1 MDAFIRKHASLFL
14 STFFMIVCVG
24 AAGYFGLYV
33 PATANRADLNKVTV
47 YFNKENAL
55 LNKKK
60 GFFLTVDKKTSKAA
74 KTNEQTGLRSIPAFL
89 ERINKLANDHKV
101 IIRKL
106 APDKENKI
114 KFIIEMIADY
124 FVFTEFAG
132 NLEGLNVL
140 VNDLE
145 VRPYDDTKS
154 PPLHVIKFS
163 ITPYNDA
170 APLSTT
176 RVAGLAALTK
186 QKNKRN
192 PFQRF
197 AARTGRSCVDQ
208 TWLHTLSGIGT
219 INNEKIATID
229 NFDYNVGDIVP
240 TMGMKIVAIETARV
254 EFVKKASAGL
264 ECHILK
270 FRKKKSNTEQRGLR

>member
-1 MDAFIRKHASLFL
+1 MDSFIRKHASLFL

-33 PATANRADLNKVTV
+33 PATANHADLHKATA
-47 YFNKENAL
+47 YFNKENAS
-55 LNKKK
+55 LNKTKK
-60 GFFLTVDKKTSKAA
+60 FFLTADKETKKNAN
-74 KTNEQTGLRSIPAFL
+74 KNEQTGLRSIPEFL

-106 APDKENKI
+106 EPDAENI

-124 FVFTEFAG
+124 FVVIEFLG
-132 NLEGLNVL
+132 SLEGLNVL

-154 PPLHVIKFS
+154 PPVHVIKFS

-176 RVAGLAALTK
+176 RIAGLAALTK

-208 TWLHTLSGIGT
+208 TWLHTLSGIGI
-219 INNEKIATID
+219 INNKKIATVD
-229 NFDYNVGDIVP
+229 NFDYNVGDMVE
-240 TMGMKIVAIETARV
+240 TMGMKIVAIETNRV
-254 EFVKKASAGL
+254 EFVKKASTGL

-270 FRKKKSNTEQRGLR
+270 FRKEKSNSEQRGLR

>member
-1 MDAFIRKHASLFL
+1 MDDFIRKHASLFL
-14 STFFMIVCVG
+14 STFFMVVCVG

-33 PATANRADLNKVTV
+33 PATANRADLHKATA
-47 YFNKENAL
+47 YFNKENSL

-60 GFFLTVDKKTSKAA
+60 NFFLTADKETKKNATKT
-74 KTNEQTGLRSIPAFL
+74 EQTGLRSIPAFL

-106 APDKENKI
+106 EPDAENKI
-114 KFIIEMIADY
+114 TFIIEMIADY
-124 FVFTEFAG
+124 FVFTEFSG
-132 NLEGLNVL
+132 SLEGLNVL

-154 PPLHVIKFS
+154 PPVHVIKFS

-170 APLSTT
+170 APLSTN
-176 RVAGLAALTK
+176 RIAGLAALTK

-208 TWLHTLSGIGT
+208 TWLHILSGIGI
-219 INNEKIATID
+219 INNEKIATVD
-229 NFDYNVGDIVP
+229 NFNYNVGDMVP
-240 TMGMKIVAIETARV
+240 TMGMKIVAIETTRV
-254 EFVKKASAGL
+254 EFVKKASTGL

-270 FRKKKSNTEQRGLR
+270 FRKEKSNSEQRGLR

>member
-14 STFFMIVCVG
+14 STFFMVLCVG

-33 PATANRADLNKVTV
+33 PATANRADLNKATA
-47 YFNKENAL
+47 YFNKENAS
-55 LNKKK
+55 LNEKKR
-60 GFFLTVDKKTSKAA
+60 FFLTTDKEKSK
-74 KTNEQTGLRSIPAFL
+74 NEQTGLRSIPAFL

-106 APDKENKI
+106 APDAENKI
-114 KFIIEMIADY
+114 KFTIEMIADY

-132 NLEGLNVL
+132 SLEGLNVL

-154 PPLHVIKFS
+154 PPVHVIKFS

-176 RVAGLAALTK
+176 RVAGLAELTK

-229 NFDYNVGDIVP
+229 NFDFNVGDMVP
-240 TMGMKIVAIETARV
+240 TMGMKIVAIENARV
-254 EFVKKASAGL
+254 EFIKKATTGL
-264 ECHILK
+264 ECHVLK
-270 FRKKKSNTEQRGLR
+270 FRKKKNNAEQRGFR